1 MVEGSKQVLGEQVR
15 RRDRASKVVSDPR
28 EALSVVQSGMR
39 LLVGGFGLCGVPETL
54 LATLA
59 ELSVGDFEVV
69 SNNCG
74 VDGFGL
80 GWLLEAHK
88 LRQITA
94 SYVGENREFERQ
106 LLLGSID
113 VCLTPQGT
121 LAERLRAGG
130 AGLAAFYTPTGV
142 GTSYA
147 ENKEIRV
154 FEGKPFLLERALRGH
169 IALVKAEVGDRS
181 GNLIYRGTARNFN
194 PLCAMAADYTIAEV
208 ESLVDEGALEPDSVH
223 TPGIFVDAILHSPG
237 EKRIERLKEQM
248 AAVN

>member
-1 MVEGSKQVLGEQVR
+1 MAKSPKQALRKPESG
-15 RRDRASKVVSDPR
+15 RDRKVVVDAT

-39 LLVGGFGLCGVPETL
+39 LLVGGFGLCGIPEKL

-59 ELSVGDFEVV
+59 HLPAGDLEVV

-74 VDGFGL
+74 VDNFGL

-88 LRQITA
+88 LRRITA

-106 LLLGSID
+106 LLAGDID
-113 VCLTPQGT
+113 VSLTPQGT

-130 AGLAAFYTPTGV
+130 SGLAAFYTPTGV

-147 ENKEIRV
+147 EGKETRA
-154 FEGKPFLLERALRGH
+154 FGGKTYLLEEALRGDV
-169 IALVKAEVGDRS
+169 ALIKAEIGDRA
-181 GNLIYRGTARNFN
+181 GNLVYRGTARNFN

-208 ESLVDEGALEPDSVH
+208 ETLVDEGSLDPDSVH

-248 AAVN
+248 PEGT